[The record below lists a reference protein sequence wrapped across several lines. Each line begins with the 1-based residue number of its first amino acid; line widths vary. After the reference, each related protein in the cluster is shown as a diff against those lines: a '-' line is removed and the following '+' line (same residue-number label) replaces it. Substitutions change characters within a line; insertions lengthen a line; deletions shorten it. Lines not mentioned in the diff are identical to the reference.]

1 VAKKPAD
8 VLRVKL
14 LGDWADSTQICDD
27 WNRMS
32 QGDLR
37 WNDIEVTSDD
47 TDIDFWVIINRPRRG
62 EEFIASRT
70 IVFQMEPWCP
80 EPEQTWGVKTWGE
93 WARPDLAAF
102 LQVRTHRSHVNN
114 AFWQLGLTYEE
125 LRDRPVTKTGVLA
138 TICSPKYFDPGHKK
152 RVDFLHFLDEKND
165 DVVRVEMYAYTNPL
179 EFECWVGPHPVGEK
193 EAALVPYRYFIGVEN
208 NAEPN
213 FITEKLWEPLLTE
226 TLCFY
231 WGSPNAADHIDGR
244 AFIPIDLDDFEGA
257 FQTMKAAILADE
269 WSKRIDVIRAEKTKV
284 LEHFQFFPTLH
295 RVLRDEF
302 RFGARPSDEEVAHH
316 KYFGDAV
323 GESEPVVAFLHSLTV
338 GGDTSIIGE
347 LLKVVESS
355 GLLERLDRL
364 YIVNVGDEI
373 ALPETWG
380 QFGDKVKLI
389 NYSHDGTLGEATTI
403 RLLQSF
409 CREHPESKVLYL
421 HTKGIS
427 YRDSF
432 ETIDDWRRLMTY
444 FVVERFEDCLKEL
457 ESNDA
462 VGCNLL
468 ESPHRHFSGN
478 FWWSNSRHI
487 AKLEPVGV
495 DDRHAVEWWILDAK
509 DVSAKSMYD
518 SGVNH
523 YVDRYPR
530 SLYSSDEA

>member
-1 VAKKPAD
+1 MAKKPAD

-14 LGDWADSTQICDD
+14 LGDWADSTRICDD

-165 DVVRVEMYAYTNPL
+165 DVVGVEMYAYTNPL

-302 RFGARPSDEEVAHH
+302 RFVGRPSDEEVAHH

-323 GESEPVVAFLHSLTV
+323 GESVPVVAFLHSLTV

-403 RLLQSF
+403 RLLHSF